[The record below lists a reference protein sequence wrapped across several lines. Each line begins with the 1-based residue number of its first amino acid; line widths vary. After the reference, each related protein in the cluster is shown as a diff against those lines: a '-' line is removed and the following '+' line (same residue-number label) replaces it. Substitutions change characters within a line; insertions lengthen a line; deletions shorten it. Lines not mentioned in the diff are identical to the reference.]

1 MAAACSQ
8 YLQDALAK
16 HLFGI
21 ATFTPPA
28 NIYLAVFR
36 TLPTEAG
43 GGIEAVGYTRP
54 AIKSSMVFAGA
65 TTGRVANSSLLIV
78 TGLPDDTWV
87 GVATYDAGAAGNMLT
102 FGPLGTPKTTTDGTL
117 PFPIGNL
124 VIGFN

>member
-1 MAAACSQ
+1 MAAACSL

-36 TLPTEAG
+36 TMPTEGG
-43 GGIEAVGYTRP
+43 GGIEATAYTRP

-65 TTGRVANSSLLIV
+65 GTGRVSNNVIV
-78 TGLPDDTWV
+78 TATGLPDDTWV
-87 GVATYDAGAAGNMLT
+87 GVAAYDAASAGNMLT

-117 PFPIGNL
+117 PFPVGNL
-124 VIGFN
+124 IIGFN